1 MMKRLFDI
9 SFSLSLIIILSPFL
23 SAICLIIFFND
34 KASPFYVSNRVGRNF
49 KIFKMIKLRSMII
62 NADKSKVDSTS
73 SNDKRITK
81 IGHFIR
87 RFKLDELPQLINVLK
102 GDMSFVGPRPNV
114 EREVNLY
121 SSVEKGLLKKRP
133 GITDLASIIFSDEGE
148 ILKDTLDPDLSY
160 NQLIRPWKSRLGII
174 YINQSN
180 FLLDIKIILLTMVSL
195 FDKKRSTRIINK
207 FLVDKKYDDNLIEA
221 CKRNTEL
228 KPYPPPGF
236 NNIITKR
243 F

>member
-1 MMKRLFDI
+1 
-9 SFSLSLIIILSPFL
+9 
-23 SAICLIIFFND
+23 
-34 KASPFYVSNRVGRNF
+34 
-49 KIFKMIKLRSMII
+49 
-62 NADKSKVDSTS
+62 
-73 SNDKRITK
+73 
-81 IGHFIR
+81 
-87 RFKLDELPQLINVLK
+87 
-102 GDMSFVGPRPNV
+102 MSFVGPRPNV

>member
-49 KIFKMIKLRSMII
+49 KIFKMINLRSMII

>member
-1 MMKRLFDI
+1 MKRLFDI